1 MNNLLGRSRLFLN
14 RNASTILTCLG
25 GVGVIAT
32 SVMTAVATP
41 KAMKLVK
48 MAEEEKKDKLTK
60 TEVVLSA
67 APAYVPSIVTG
78 AATIVCIFGA
88 NLLNKR
94 QQAALTSAYA
104 LLNNSYKDYKKKVDE
119 LYGEDAGR
127 RVRAEIAKDTY
138 DEKNVKVE
146 DKEKQ
151 LFYDLFSD
159 RYFESTIET
168 VQRAEYRINRHL
180 ATRDYAYLN
189 EFYEELGI
197 EPIESGY
204 KLGWST
210 GLCYAAYWQ
219 NWIDFTHEKAILD
232 DNLECYII
240 KIQQDPIV
248 GFEDY

>member
-1 MNNLLGRSRLFLN
+1 MGNFLR
-14 RNASTILTCLG
+14 RNGSTILTCLG

-32 SVMTAVATP
+32 SVMAAVATP
-41 KAMKLVK
+41 KALELVRL
-48 MAEEEKKDKLTK
+48 AEEEKQDRLTK
-60 TEVVLSA
+60 TEVVIA
-67 APAYVPSIVTG
+67 TAPAYIPTIVMG
-78 AATIVCIFGA
+78 AATIACIFGA
-88 NLLNKR
+88 NMLNTR
-94 QQAALTSAYA
+94 QQAAITSAYA
-104 LLNNSYKDYKKKVDE
+104 LLDSSYKEYKKKVDE

-127 RVRAEIAKDTY
+127 RVRGEIAKDSY
-138 DEKNVKVE
+138 NESEVVVE

-159 RYFESTIET
+159 RYFESTIED
-168 VQRAEYRINRHL
+168 VQRAEYRVNRHL
-180 ATRDYAYLN
+180 ATRDYVYLN
-189 EFYEELGI
+189 EFYEEIGI

-204 KLGWST
+204 QLGWST

-219 NWIDFTHEKAILD
+219 NWIDFTHEKVVLD

>member
-1 MNNLLGRSRLFLN
+1 MNNLLGRSKMFFN

-25 GVGVIAT
+25 GAGVIAT
-32 SVMTAVATP
+32 SVMAAIATP
-41 KAMKLVK
+41 KAIELVK
-48 MAEEEKKDKLTK
+48 LAEKEKEEKLTK
-60 TEVVLSA
+60 TEVVLTA
-67 APAYVPSIVTG
+67 APVYAPAIITG
-78 AATIVCIFGA
+78 VATIACIFGA
-88 NLLNKR
+88 NAFNKR
-94 QQAALTSAYA
+94 QQASLVSAYA
-104 LLNNSYKDYKKKVDE
+104 LLDNSYKEYKKKVDE
-119 LYGEDAGR
+119 MYGEDAGR
-127 RVRAEIAKDTY
+127 RVRSEIAKDSYEENEVT
-138 DEKNVKVE
+138 VKYS
-146 DKEKQ
+146 EKQ

-197 EPIESGY
+197 EPIEAGY
-204 KLGWST
+204 QLGWST

-219 NWIDFTHEKAILD
+219 NWIDFTHEKAVLD

-240 KIQQDPIV
+240 RIQQDPIV